1 MEALEICLI
10 LIGITAIVVS
20 YFISEKVSQEKLKEA
35 AKELVLSE
43 ESREALEKQTKQAV
57 ESILENMTEDIAGKA
72 ERELEKLS
80 NEKIMAVNDYS
91 NTVLS
96 EINKNHNE
104 VMFLYSMLDDKNKE
118 VKNTVKEVQDTV
130 RSARRLEEKM
140 EEEDTQALEISE
152 QAVTEMNEPEEMPA
166 EQEVEAEEASMNNNE
181 RILKL
186 HQDGMTNL
194 QIAKELGLGVG
205 EVKLVIDLFQGVS
218 S

>member
-10 LIGITAIVVS
+10 LIGIVAIAIS
-20 YFISEKVSQEKLKEA
+20 YFISEKVSQEKLEEA

-43 ESREALEKQTKQAV
+43 ESKEALKKQTKQAV
-57 ESILENMTEDIAGKA
+57 ENILENMTEDIAGKA

-80 NEKIMAVNDYS
+80 NEKIMAVSDYS
-91 NTVLS
+91 NTVLG

-118 VKNTVKEVQDTV
+118 VRNTVREIQDTV
-130 RSARRLEEKM
+130 RSVQRLDEQK
-140 EEEDTQALEISE
+140 EEEDTQTSETSE
-152 QAVTEMNEPEEMPA
+152 QAVPESMEEAEMPV
-166 EQEVEAEEASMNNNE
+166 EQEAETEEAAMNNNE